1 MKKEE
6 AVHGGRIFEA
16 AELLGCHWADIADF
30 SANINPL
37 GQPPGLK
44 RAVMEDFERSL
55 HYPEVRGESLAQRL
69 GELTN
74 MDPASFLLG
83 AGSTPHFDLLVRGLK
98 ITKPVIVAPAF
109 AEYAAA
115 LTSNGVQPNYVLT
128 QEKHGWV
135 VTPDTLAEIWSK
147 NPDAIFIA
155 QPANPTGRLVP
166 TGLFLELAEEAHKRG
181 VWLVADEAF
190 IDFAG
195 FPGAPSSPEN
205 PCSLLQLVANNPR
218 LVVLRSLTK
227 IYALPGLRL
236 AYLAAHPQ
244 LIKDLTPLSPPWPL
258 SSPALSAGHFC
269 LSKVDFKEQTCAHLR
284 IFRVQLSNA
293 LNDLGLGRVFPTESN
308 FMLLKLNEG
317 LSSPELQD
325 HLFKDGI
332 LVRDAKNFHGLS
344 LGFLRL
350 AVRPSAEIKR
360 LMDSLNSFGR

>member
-1 MKKEE
+1 MGQMKKEE

-16 AELLGCHWADIADF
+16 AELLGCPWADIADF

-37 GQPPGLK
+37 GQPSGLK
-44 RAVMEDFERSL
+44 KAVMDDFERSL

-69 GELTN
+69 GELAD
-74 MDPASFLLG
+74 MDPTCFLVG

-98 ITKPVIVAPAF
+98 LTKPIIVAPAF

-115 LTSNGVQPNYVLT
+115 LTSNGVSPNYVLT
-128 QEKHGWV
+128 QEKHDWV
-135 VTPDTLAEIWSK
+135 VAPETLAEIWSK

-166 TGLFLELAEEAHKRG
+166 AELFLELAEEANKRG

-190 IDFAG
+190 IDFTD
-195 FPGAPSSPEN
+195 N
-205 PCSLLQLVANNPR
+205 PCSLLQLVTKYPK

-244 LIKDLTPLSPPWPL
+244 LIKHLTPLSPPWPL

-269 LSKVDFKEQTCAHLR
+269 LSQVDFKEQTRQQLH
-284 IFRVQLSNA
+284 IFRAQLADA
-293 LNDLGLGRVFPTESN
+293 LNELGLGTVFPTESN
-308 FMLLKLNEG
+308 FMLLKLKEG
-317 LSSPELQD
+317 LSSPELQK

-332 LVRDAKNFHGLS
+332 LVRDAKNFQGLS

-360 LMDSLNSFGR
+360 LVDSLNSLG